1 MEKFLFVF
9 LSCVVFLGACES
21 KPAKSDVGTRGN
33 VSATCSSSAEG
44 DLSGI
49 GEAGI
54 ASSKKQTVNIA
65 DSIEMLY
72 NYTKKAKGSYQYT
85 FLEFGAV
92 GCEACKNMEQ
102 VMEEVKVKYKDKVQV
117 RFINLMKKGTGEWAD
132 YFEVQTIP
140 TQIILDS
147 AANVV
152 FRHVGYIPT
161 EELEKQFK

>member
-9 LSCVVFLGACES
+9 LSCVVFLVACES
-21 KPAKSDVGTRGN
+21 KPAKTNVGVREN
-33 VSATCSSSAEG
+33 VPAACSSSAEG
-44 DLSGI
+44 VVSGNCDD
-49 GEAGI
+49 GVTFSE
-54 ASSKKQTVNIA
+54 KQGVNIA

-72 NYTKKAKGSYQYT
+72 NYTEKAKGSYQYT

-92 GCEACKNMEQ
+92 GCDACKKMEK
-102 VMEEVKVKYKDKVQV
+102 VLEEVKTKYKEKVQV
-117 RFINLMKKGTGEWAD
+117 RFINLMKKGTSEWAE
-132 YFEVQTIP
+132 YFEVETIP